1 MKRLGAPF
9 PQLGSKRSVG
19 TIAADI
25 APKVPKGDLGLAPT
39 KSRRDRLEAAA
50 GTVQEGTLPERIIAN
65 WLAGRGI
72 LFTSQTP
79 VAGGALHIGGS
90 VVDFILPTLGLPPG
104 TALRVQGSYWHS
116 LFNRQSKDA
125 MQHERLVALGYT
137 AVDAWE
143 NEVYDAVLG
152 GYLDD
157 YLIGL
162 VYG

>member
-1 MKRLGAPF
+1 MKRMGAPL
-9 PQLGSKRSVG
+9 PQLGSKHSVG
-19 TIAADI
+19 VIAADI
-25 APKVPKGDLGLAPT
+25 APKTPKGDLGVVPFR
-39 KSRRDRLEAAA
+39 SRRERLEAAA
-50 GTVQEGTLPERIIAN
+50 GNVQEGTLPERIIAN

-72 LFTSQTP
+72 MYQWQTP

-90 VVDFILPTLGLPPG
+90 IVDFILPTVGLPPG
-104 TALRVQGSYWHS
+104 LAMRVQGAYWHS
-116 LFNRQSKDA
+116 LFSRQSRDA

-137 AVDAWE
+137 TVDAWE
-143 NEVYDAVLG
+143 NEVYEAVLG